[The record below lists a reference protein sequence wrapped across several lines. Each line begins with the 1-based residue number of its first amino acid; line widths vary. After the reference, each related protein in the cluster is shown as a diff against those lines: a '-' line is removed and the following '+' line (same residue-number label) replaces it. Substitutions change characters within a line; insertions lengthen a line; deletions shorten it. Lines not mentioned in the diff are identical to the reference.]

1 MTIQTLLDAY
11 NDYTYR
17 EFGDSPISL
26 AHLRDDS
33 ADGLCGVLELVYTEV
48 GTVEDREIWV
58 SYDTDDECLRVD
70 LYDAPMVE
78 IPMTYQQVAD
88 NLDWDNLLNLGLT
101 ALDEKGIEV
110 R

>member
-11 NDYTYR
+11 NEYTYW
-17 EFGDSPISL
+17 EFGDAPVTL
-26 AHLRDDS
+26 DDLHNDS
-33 ADGLCGVLELVYTEV
+33 AEGKCGVLGLVYTEV
-48 GTVEDREIWV
+48 GIVEDREIWV
-58 SYDTDDECLRVD
+58 SYDTDDECLCVD
-70 LYDAPMVE
+70 LWDAPT
-78 IPMTYQQVAD
+78 IKKPMTYQQLAD